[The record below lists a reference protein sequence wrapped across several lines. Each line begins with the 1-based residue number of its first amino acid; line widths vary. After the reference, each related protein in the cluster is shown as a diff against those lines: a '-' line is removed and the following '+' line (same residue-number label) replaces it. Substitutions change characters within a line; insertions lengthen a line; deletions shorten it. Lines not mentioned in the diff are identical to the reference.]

1 MEYTASTV
9 RGEIVVA
16 RWQWTVPQKQEQQN
30 FAMSIQVTV
39 DLKRDAK
46 GLGILMDKK
55 GKPPNQRIWVD
66 EIVAG
71 TPAASCGKI
80 EVGDTLLEVNGQEV
94 DKMTFEAVMTE
105 LKKDDVQLKFDRKPV
120 ASVS

>member
-1 MEYTASTV
+1 
-9 RGEIVVA
+9 
-16 RWQWTVPQKQEQQN
+16 
-30 FAMSIQVTV
+30 MSIRVTV

-55 GKPPNQRIWVD
+55 GRPPHQRIWVD

-71 TPAASCGKI
+71 TPAATCKKI

-94 DKMTFEAVMTE
+94 STMTFEAVMGE
-105 LKKDDVQLKFDRKPV
+105 LKKDDVKLCFDREPV
-120 ASVS
+120 IILMTLFDQMNFL